1 MASGYEKSPEYGR
14 PPVNLGKLVLG
25 AVVALAVCAAI
36 LFIRHMWS
44 LL

>member
-1 MASGYEKSPEYGR
+1 MASLYEKSPEYGG

-36 LFIRHMWS
+36 LFIRHKLA